1 MFGNFER
8 SLDQKKRVIV
18 PVKLRQE
25 LGMVF
30 YATIGPDKVLE
41 LRDADSFNLWKSKLL
56 GNNMLNSKARIFAR
70 LLLGNTA
77 ELNVDGQGRVMLP
90 DHLIQGAQITRDV
103 VFVGVGN
110 KVELWPAETF
120 KKFQKDH
127 SGGKSLEELA
137 QKLLED
143 GGQF

>member
-1 MFGNFER
+1 
-8 SLDQKKRVIV
+8 
-18 PVKLRQE
+18 
-25 LGMVF
+25 
-30 YATIGPDKVLE
+30 
-41 LRDADSFNLWKSKLL
+41 
-56 GNNMLNSKARIFAR
+56 MLNSKARIFAR

-120 KKFQKDH
+120 KSSKKTTVVENRLR
-127 SGGKSLEELA
+127 S
-137 QKLLED
+137 
-143 GGQF
+143 